1 MANNIENEHF
11 KTFENYKKNVILL
24 KDLIDE
30 KYGDGLVL
38 IIKRPYF
45 YEFKLLKPIKR
56 KNKGPK
62 SLKLKTLFKA
72 IHIMPDHTWSDI
84 QRIIENK
91 LNINN
96 KDRECVLCLKSLND
110 AKYIDCLKCGEL
122 LCFDCISTKH
132 DNEIKPCSK
141 CFFDYNNQ
149 YEKFRDIEQGW
160 FKYYLKKQNVEC
172 LKCLNIEKLHT
183 VKYLG
188 DYANT

>member
-56 KNKGPK
+56 KNKGLNK
-62 SLKLKTLFKA
+62 S
-72 IHIMPDHTWSDI
+72 IHILPDHTWSDI

-96 KDRECVLCLKSLND
+96 KLKCCVLCLKTLND

-160 FKYYLKKQNVEC
+160 FKYYLDANNKKQNV
-172 LKCLNIEKLHT
+172 NIVDIEKLHT

-188 DYANT
+188 SYANA